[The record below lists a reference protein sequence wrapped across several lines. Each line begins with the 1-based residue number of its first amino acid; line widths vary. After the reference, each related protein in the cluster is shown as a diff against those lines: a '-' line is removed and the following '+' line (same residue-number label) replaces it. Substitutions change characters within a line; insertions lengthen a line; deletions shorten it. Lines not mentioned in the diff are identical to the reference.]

1 MTKFPPQLIERLQKY
16 FAEKLHQQLTVEEAD
31 LYLDSLGSLFLAV
44 WNNRKPQNRPA
55 VLAGAGGPP
64 AGGGGRPP

>member
-16 FAEKLHQQLTVEEAD
+16 FKDRLNQDLTMEEAD

-44 WNNRKPQNRPA
+44 WHNRQ
-55 VLAGAGGPP
+55 
-64 AGGGGRPP
+64 GRPGQAAAPSGGADGQPP